1 MRFSHFFVDRPR
13 FAAVISILITIV
25 GGLAYF
31 SLPVAQYPDV
41 APPTIVVTAT
51 YPGASP
57 AVIAETVAAPL
68 EQEINGVE
76 GMLYMT
82 SSSTTDGVMT
92 LTITFAVGTDLDIA
106 QVLVQNR
113 VSIAESRL
121 PEDVRR
127 LGIVTQKTSPDLMIV
142 VHLESPDN
150 SLDQLYISNYA
161 SLRIR
166 DVLARLDGVG
176 TLNIVGAREYS
187 MRVWLD
193 PDRMAARK
201 VTATDVVGALRGQNV
216 QVAGGSLGE
225 PPAPSGQAFQLTLN
239 SQGRLRTPEEFSD
252 VIIKSGTEG
261 RLTRLRDIGRVELG
275 ARDYQ
280 TNSFLDGRPAVALVM
295 FQRPGSNALA
305 TAERVKET
313 MAELSRDFPP
323 GLAYRI
329 VYNPTEF
336 IAQSVDAVYTTI
348 FEATALVVLVILM
361 FLQNWRA
368 AIVPVLAIPI
378 SLIGTFA
385 VMAAFG
391 FSLNNLTL
399 FGLVLAIGIVVDDAI
414 VVVENIERNLEQG
427 LGPRD
432 AALQTMTEV
441 GSALVSIALVLV
453 AVFVPTAFIGG
464 ITGQFFRQF
473 ALTIASATVISA
485 LVSLTL
491 SPALGA
497 LLLRAPHAPKDTM
510 DRLFERVLGGAFR
523 AFDRGFSALQKAY
536 FRVVR
541 RVVHLPRTA
550 LGVFAFLLAA
560 TALLF
565 QFVPGGFIPQ
575 QDQGYLIALVELP
588 KGSSLE
594 RTTAVIQRATE
605 LALATPGAERIVA
618 FAGFSVATSANAPQ
632 SGTIFIGLKDFAE
645 RGRGLSAAAIAADL
659 NRKFS
664 SIPEGALFVV
674 PPPPVRGIGNGG
686 DFKMMVED
694 RSGQGLAA
702 LETATWALAGAAAE
716 TGEVARP
723 FTLFSTASPQFYLD
737 VDRSRAEMM
746 NVPVSNVFD
755 TLQVFIGSAYVN
767 DFTLFGRNYRVTAQ
781 ADGPFRLQPE
791 DIARLQTRN
800 AEGEMVPLGSIVKV
814 VPSAGPDRVVR
825 HNLYPAAELQ
835 FGTPPG
841 RSTGQAIATMERL
854 ARQVLPSGIGYE
866 WTELA
871 YQQTRGTNFALFVF
885 PLCVLFVFL
894 VLTAQ
899 YESWSLPLAI
909 VLIVPLCLLFGL
921 LALLLRGMALDILA
935 QVGSVVLIGLASKN
949 AILVVE
955 FARQHE
961 AAGEDRWTAA
971 TEAARQRLR
980 PILMTSFALIFG
992 VVPLVLASGAGAEM
1006 RQVLGTVVFGGMLG
1020 VTLIGLFLTPVFYVV
1035 IRGLVDRG
1043 DDRHRD
1049 SAAPSSGTTAGH

>member
-1 MRFSHFFVDRPR
+1 
-13 FAAVISILITIV
+13 
-25 GGLAYF
+25 
-31 SLPVAQYPDV
+31 
-41 APPTIVVTAT
+41 
-51 YPGASP
+51 
-57 AVIAETVAAPL
+57 
-68 EQEINGVE
+68 
-76 GMLYMT
+76 
-82 SSSTTDGVMT
+82 
-92 LTITFAVGTDLDIA
+92 
-106 QVLVQNR
+106 
-113 VSIAESRL
+113 
-121 PEDVRR
+121 
-127 LGIVTQKTSPDLMIV
+127 MIV

-166 DVLARLDGVG
+166 DVLARIDGVG

-193 PDRMAARK
+193 PDRMAALN
-201 VTATDVVGALRGQNV
+201 VTATDVVEALRGQNV

-225 PPAPSGQAFQLTLN
+225 PPMPGGNAFQLTVN
-239 SQGRLRTPEEFSD
+239 SQGRLRSADEFNEVVVKAGD
-252 VIIKSGTEG
+252 DG
-261 RLTRLRDIGRVELG
+261 RLTRVRDIARVELG
-275 ARDYQ
+275 ARDYL
-280 TNSFLDGRPAVALVM
+280 TNSFLDGQPAVALVM

-305 TAERVKET
+305 TAERVKAT
-313 MAELSRDFPP
+313 MAELARDFPA
-323 GLAYRI
+323 GLGYRI

-348 FEATALVVLVILM
+348 VEATLLVIVVILF

-368 AIVPVLAIPI
+368 AIIPIVAIPV
-378 SLIGTFA
+378 SLIGTFG

-427 LGPRD
+427 LGARE
-432 AALQTMTEV
+432 AALETMTEV

-464 ITGQFFRQF
+464 ITGQFFQQF
-473 ALTIASATVISA
+473 ALTIATATVISA

-497 LLLRAPHAPKDTM
+497 LLLRAPHAPKDVI
-510 DRLFERVLGGAFR
+510 DRQFDRFLGPAFR
-523 AFDRGFSALQKAY
+523 AFNRAFAALQELY
-536 FRVVR
+536 GRVVR
-541 RVVHLPRTA
+541 KVVRRPGIA
-550 LGVFAFLLAA
+550 LGAFAAMVGLTVA
-560 TALLF
+560 LF

-575 QDQGYLIALVELP
+575 QDQAYLITLVELP

-594 RTTAVIQRATE
+594 RTTAVVQQATE
-605 LALATPGAERIVA
+605 IALATPGAERVVA
-618 FAGFSVATSANAPQ
+618 FAGFSVATGANATQ
-632 SGTIFIGLKDFAE
+632 SGSVFVGLKPFAE
-645 RGRGLSAAAIAADL
+645 RGRALSAAAIAADL
-659 NRKFS
+659 NRRFS
-664 SIPEGALFVV
+664 VIQEGALFVV

-686 DFKMMVED
+686 DFKMMIED
-694 RSGQGLAA
+694 RSGQGLPV
-702 LETATWALAGAAAE
+702 LEAATWQLAGAAGQ

-723 FTLFSTASPQFYLD
+723 FTLFSNSSPQYYLD
-737 VDRSRAEMM
+737 IDRIKAETM
-746 NVPVSNVFD
+746 NVPVANVFD
-755 TLQVFIGSAYVN
+755 TLQIFLGSAYVN

-781 ADGPFRLQPE
+781 ADSPFRLDPE
-791 DIARLQTRN
+791 DVGRLQTRN
-800 AEGEMVPLGSIVKV
+800 AAGEMVPLGSIVQV
-814 VPSAGPDRVVR
+814 RPSSGPDRVVR

-841 RSTGQAIATMERL
+841 RSSGQAISTMERL
-854 ARQVLPSGIGYE
+854 ARQVLPAGIGYE

-871 YQQTRGTNFALFVF
+871 YQQTQGSNFGLVVF

-921 LALLLRGMALDILA
+921 LALLLRGMSLDILA
-935 QVGSVVLIGLASKN
+935 QVGSVVLIGLACKN
-949 AILVVE
+949 AILIIE
-955 FARQHE
+955 FARQRE

-971 TEAARQRLR
+971 TDAARLRLR
-980 PILMTSFALIFG
+980 PILMTSLALVFG
-992 VVPLVLASGAGAEM
+992 VVPLVFATGAGAEM
-1006 RQVLGTVVFGGMLG
+1006 RQVLGTVVFGGMIG

-1035 IRGLVDRG
+1035 IRGLVSR
-1043 DDRHRD
+1043 
-1049 SAAPSSGTTAGH
+1049 SADGPDTSAGT